1 MKDVLPIQFYTP
13 KQAANLLH
21 VNPSTLRKY
30 CALVTKY
37 HGKEYFKRDAANA
50 RIFTRYDVDMLKRI
64 AELKKAPNVTLE
76 TAVMIAL
83 DQFTRPDTETP
94 ATPPVISD
102 KAANTPDI
110 ATLQAVM
117 LNKDRQIQQLIDLN
131 TQLMQSNEQLS
142 RDVQTLLARFDQP
155 DTTPTTSA
163 PAPADKLSLL
173 KKLFSRT

>member
-13 KQAANLLH
+13 KETADLLH

-83 DQFTRPDTETP
+83 DQFTRADAETP
-94 ATPPVISD
+94 ATPTVISD
-102 KAANTPDI
+102 KADITPDI
-110 ATLQAVM
+110 ATLQAIM

-142 RDVQTLLARFDQP
+142 RDVQTLLARFDQS
-155 DTTPTTSA
+155 DTTTTTSA